1 MINYT
6 LKCDQNHTF
15 DSWFKSAEAFEMLVK
30 KSMVV
35 CSECGS
41 TKITKAI
48 MTPSVS
54 TSRKKDKKNQ
64 ELEKKSKIKNDI
76 LELKKKIEA
85 NSEYVGNNF
94 ANEARSMY
102 LGETA
107 ERSIYGEAKADDAK
121 KLIDDGIPVMP
132 LPFLPAKKAN

>member
-48 MTPSVS
+48 MAPSVS
-54 TSRKKDKKNQ
+54 TSRKKDNKSQ
-64 ELEKKSKIKNDI
+64 ELEKKSKLKNDI

-85 NSEYVGNNF
+85 NSEYVGTNF

-102 LGETA
+102 LGETP

>member
-6 LKCDQNHTF
+6 LKCHQNHTF

-30 KSMVV
+30 KSLVV

-48 MTPSVS
+48 MAPSVN
-54 TSRKKDKKNQ
+54 TSRKKDTKPQ

-102 LGETA
+102 LGETPG
-107 ERSIYGEAKADDAK
+107 RSIYGEAKADDAK

>member
-35 CSECGS
+35 CSKCGS

-48 MTPSVS
+48 MAPSVS
-54 TSRKKDKKNQ
+54 TSRKKDNKPS
-64 ELEKKSKIKNDI
+64 ELEKKSKLKNDI

-102 LGETA
+102 LGETP

>member
-15 DSWFKSAEAFEMLVK
+15 DSWFKSAEAFEMLIK

-48 MTPSVS
+48 IAPSVS
-54 TSRKKDKKNQ
+54 TSRKKGNKPP
-64 ELEKKSKIKNDI
+64 ELEKKSKLKNDI

-102 LGETA
+102 LGETP

>member
-41 TKITKAI
+41 TKINKAI
-48 MTPSVS
+48 MAPSVS
-54 TSRKKDKKNQ
+54 TSRQKDNKPP
-64 ELEKKSKIKNDI
+64 ELEKKSKLKNDI

-102 LGETA
+102 LGETP

>member
-1 MINYT
+1 M
-6 LKCDQNHTF
+6 
-15 DSWFKSAEAFEMLVK
+15 A
-30 KSMVV
+30 
-35 CSECGS
+35 
-41 TKITKAI
+41 
-48 MTPSVS
+48 PSVS

-102 LGETA
+102 LGETP

>member
-48 MTPSVS
+48 MAPSVS
-54 TSRKKDKKNQ
+54 TSRKKDNKPS
-64 ELEKKSKIKNDI
+64 ELEKKSKLKNDI

-102 LGETA
+102 LGETP

-121 KLIDDGIPVMP
+121 KLIDVGIPVMP

>member
-48 MTPSVS
+48 MAPSVS
-54 TSRKKDKKNQ
+54 TSRKKDNKPP
-64 ELEKKSKIKNDI
+64 ELEKKSKLKNDI
-76 LELKKKIEA
+76 LELKKKIEE

-102 LGETA
+102 LGETP

>member
-48 MTPSVS
+48 MAPSVS
-54 TSRKKDKKNQ
+54 TSRKKDNKPP
-64 ELEKKSKIKNDI
+64 ESEKKSKLKNDI

-85 NSEYVGNNF
+85 NSEYVGTNF

-102 LGETA
+102 LGETP

>member
-48 MTPSVS
+48 MAPSVS
-54 TSRKKDKKNQ
+54 TSRKKGNKPSD
-64 ELEKKSKIKNDI
+64 LEKKSKLKNDI

-102 LGETA
+102 LGETP

>member
-1 MINYT
+1 MIKYT

-48 MTPSVS
+48 MAPSVS
-54 TSRKKDKKNQ
+54 TSRKKDNKPS
-64 ELEKKSKIKNDI
+64 ELEKKSKLKNDI

-102 LGETA
+102 LGETP
-107 ERSIYGEAKADDAK
+107 ERSIYGEAKTDDAK

>member
-6 LKCDQNHTF
+6 LKCDQNHSF

-48 MTPSVS
+48 MAPSVS
-54 TSRKKDKKNQ
+54 TSRTKDNKPS
-64 ELEKKSKIKNDI
+64 ELEKKSKLKNDI

-102 LGETA
+102 LGETP

>member
-6 LKCDQNHTF
+6 LKCDQNHNF

-41 TKITKAI
+41 TKITTAI
-48 MTPSVS
+48 MAPSVS
-54 TSRKKDKKNQ
+54 TSRKKDNKPS
-64 ELEKKSKIKNDI
+64 ELEKKSKLKNDI

-102 LGETA
+102 LGETP
-107 ERSIYGEAKADDAK
+107 ERSIYGEAKTDDAK

-132 LPFLPAKKAN
+132 LPFLPAKRAN

>member
-48 MTPSVS
+48 MAPSVS
-54 TSRKKDKKNQ
+54 TSRKKDNKPT
-64 ELEKKSKIKNDI
+64 ELEKKSKLKNDI

-94 ANEARSMY
+94 ADEARSMY
-102 LGETA
+102 LGETP

>member
-6 LKCDQNHTF
+6 LKCGQNHTF

-48 MTPSVS
+48 MAPSVS
-54 TSRKKDKKNQ
+54 TSRKKDNKPS
-64 ELEKKSKIKNDI
+64 ELEKKSKLKNDI

-102 LGETA
+102 LGETP
-107 ERSIYGEAKADDAK
+107 ERSIYGEAKTDDAK

>member
-48 MTPSVS
+48 MAPSVS
-54 TSRKKDKKNQ
+54 TSRKKDKTPQ
-64 ELEKKSKIKNDI
+64 ELEKRSKIKNDI

-102 LGETA
+102 LGETP
-107 ERSIYGEAKADDAK
+107 ERSIYGEAKAGDAK

-132 LPFLPAKKAN
+132 LPFIPAKKAN

>member
-48 MTPSVS
+48 MVPSVS
-54 TSRKKDKKNQ
+54 TSRKKDNKPS
-64 ELEKKSKIKNDI
+64 ELEKKSKLKNDI

-102 LGETA
+102 LGETP

>member
-35 CSECGS
+35 CSECSS

-48 MTPSVS
+48 MAPSVS

-102 LGETA
+102 LGEA
-107 ERSIYGEAKADDAK
+107 PERSIYGEAKADDAK

-132 LPFLPAKKAN
+132 LPFLPAKKTN

>member
-6 LKCDQNHTF
+6 LKCDQNHTL

-48 MTPSVS
+48 MAPSVS
-54 TSRKKDKKNQ
+54 TSRKKDNKPS
-64 ELEKKSKIKNDI
+64 ELEKKSKLKNDI

-102 LGETA
+102 LGEPP
-107 ERSIYGEAKADDAK
+107 ERSIYGEAKTDDAK

>member
-6 LKCDQNHTF
+6 LKCDKNHRF
-15 DSWFKSAEAFEMLVK
+15 DSWFKSAEAFDMLIE
-30 KSMVV
+30 KSLVI

-41 TKITKAI
+41 TNITKAI
-48 MTPSVS
+48 MAPSVS
-54 TSRKKDKKNQ
+54 TSRKKDEPRKEIQ
-64 ELEKKSKIKNDI
+64 TKSKIKNDI
-76 LELKKKIEA
+76 LALKKKIEA

-102 LGETA
+102 LGEA
-107 ERSIYGEAKADDAK
+107 PERSIYGEAKADDAK

-132 LPFLPAKKAN
+132 LPFLPAKKTN

>member
-48 MTPSVS
+48 MAPSVS
-54 TSRKKDKKNQ
+54 TSRKKDTKPP
-64 ELEKKSKIKNDI
+64 ELEKKSKLKNDI

-102 LGETA
+102 LGETP

>member
-6 LKCDQNHTF
+6 LKCDQNHSF

-48 MTPSVS
+48 MAPSVS
-54 TSRKKDKKNQ
+54 TSRKKGNKPS
-64 ELEKKSKIKNDI
+64 ELEKKSKLKNDI

-102 LGETA
+102 LGETP
-107 ERSIYGEAKADDAK
+107 ERSIYGEAKTDDAK

>member
-48 MTPSVS
+48 MAPSVS
-54 TSRKKDKKNQ
+54 TSRKKDNKPS
-64 ELEKKSKIKNDI
+64 ELEKKSKLKNDI

-102 LGETA
+102 LGETP

>member
-1 MINYT
+1 

-48 MTPSVS
+48 MAPSVS
-54 TSRKKDKKNQ
+54 TSRKKDNKPS
-64 ELEKKSKIKNDI
+64 ELEKKSKLKNDI

-102 LGETA
+102 LGETP

-121 KLIDDGIPVMP
+121 RLIDDGIPVMP

>member
-48 MTPSVS
+48 MAPSVS
-54 TSRKKDKKNQ
+54 TSRQKDNKPP
-64 ELEKKSKIKNDI
+64 ELEKKSKLKNDI

-94 ANEARSMY
+94 ADEARSMY
-102 LGETA
+102 LGETP

>member
-102 LGETA
+102 LGETP

>member
-30 KSMVV
+30 KSMLV

-48 MTPSVS
+48 MAPSVS
-54 TSRKKDKKNQ
+54 TSRKKDNKPS
-64 ELEKKSKIKNDI
+64 ELEKKSKLKNDI

-102 LGETA
+102 LGETP

>member
-48 MTPSVS
+48 MAPSVS
-54 TSRKKDKKNQ
+54 TSRKKDNKSS
-64 ELEKKSKIKNDI
+64 ELEKKSKLKNDI
-76 LELKKKIEA
+76 LELKKKIEE

-102 LGETA
+102 LGETP

>member
-48 MTPSVS
+48 MAPSVS
-54 TSRKKDKKNQ
+54 TSSEKDNKLQK
-64 ELEKKSKIKNDI
+64 LEKKSKHKNDI

-102 LGETA
+102 LGETP

>member
-1 MINYT
+1 M
-6 LKCDQNHTF
+6 
-15 DSWFKSAEAFEMLVK
+15 A
-30 KSMVV
+30 
-35 CSECGS
+35 
-41 TKITKAI
+41 
-48 MTPSVS
+48 PSVS
-54 TSRKKDKKNQ
+54 TSRKKDNKPP
-64 ELEKKSKIKNDI
+64 ELEKKSKLKNDI

-102 LGETA
+102 LGETP

>member
-6 LKCDQNHTF
+6 LKCGQNHTF
-15 DSWFKSAEAFEMLVK
+15 ESWFKSAEAFEMLVK
-30 KSMVV
+30 KSMVI

-48 MTPSVS
+48 MAPSVS
-54 TSRKKDKKNQ
+54 TSRKKDNKPS
-64 ELEKKSKIKNDI
+64 ELEKKSKLKNDI

-102 LGETA
+102 LGETP

>member
-15 DSWFKSAEAFEMLVK
+15 DSWFKSAEAFELLVK

-48 MTPSVS
+48 MAPSVS
-54 TSRKKDKKNQ
+54 TSRKKDNKPS
-64 ELEKKSKIKNDI
+64 ELEKKSKLKNDI

-102 LGETA
+102 LGETP

>member
-48 MTPSVS
+48 MAPNVS
-54 TSRKKDKKNQ
+54 TSRKKGNKPS
-64 ELEKKSKIKNDI
+64 ELEKKSKLKNDI

-102 LGETA
+102 LGETP

>member
-6 LKCDQNHTF
+6 LQCEKKHRF

-48 MTPSVS
+48 MAPSVS
-54 TSRKKDKKNQ
+54 TSRKKDNKPS
-64 ELEKKSKIKNDI
+64 ELEKKSNMNSIVYFA
-76 LELKKKIEA
+76 A
-85 NSEYVGNNF
+85 N
-94 ANEARSMY
+94 
-102 LGETA
+102 
-107 ERSIYGEAKADDAK
+107 
-121 KLIDDGIPVMP
+121 
-132 LPFLPAKKAN
+132 

>member
-15 DSWFKSAEAFEMLVK
+15 DSWFKSAEAFEMLIK

-48 MTPSVS
+48 MAPSVS
-54 TSRKKDKKNQ
+54 TSRKKDKTPQ
-64 ELEKKSKIKNDI
+64 ELEKRSKIKNDI

-102 LGETA
+102 LGETP

>member
-41 TKITKAI
+41 TNITKAI
-48 MTPSVS
+48 MAPSVS
-54 TSRKKDKKNQ
+54 TSRKKDNKPS
-64 ELEKKSKIKNDI
+64 ELEKKSKLKNDI

-102 LGETA
+102 LGETP

>member
-48 MTPSVS
+48 MAPSVS
-54 TSRKKDKKNQ
+54 TSRKKDNKPS
-64 ELEKKSKIKNDI
+64 ELEKKSKLKNDI

-102 LGETA
+102 LGETP
-107 ERSIYGEAKADDAK
+107 ERSIYGEAKTDDAK

-132 LPFLPAKKAN
+132 LPFPPAKKAN

>member
-48 MTPSVS
+48 MAPNVS
-54 TSRKKDKKNQ
+54 TSRKKGNKPS
-64 ELEKKSKIKNDI
+64 ELEKKSKLKNDI

-102 LGETA
+102 LGETP
-107 ERSIYGEAKADDAK
+107 ERSIYGEAKAGDAK

-132 LPFLPAKKAN
+132 LPFIPAKKAN